1 MKKNVNL
8 LVVGSGGREHAIC
21 KALLKSDKVAKV
33 YCAPGN
39 PGMTFDGIEVVAI
52 DELDFDALKGF
63 VYDNDIEWTFVG
75 PEDALVAGIVDSFRE
90 DNLKIFGPEKRAAQ
104 LEGSKNYAMEFMD
117 RYHIPTAKFKTYT
130 TSDEAIAGLK
140 EFDEPIVIK
149 EDGLAAGKGVVIAQ
163 SYQEAE
169 DEIRLM
175 FRKGQKKV
183 VLEEF
188 LVGNEYSMFLVL
200 SDKSYRILPMA
211 QDHKR
216 AYDNDEG
223 PNTGGMGAYSPLP
236 QLSDAEY
243 QAMITDI
250 VEPTVKGLEAGD
262 YHYHGILYIGMIMTK
277 EGPKVIEYN
286 VRLGDPETQV
296 VLPRVESDFA
306 FFSFFSCLIA
316 SIRLSII
323 IFFNF
328 SFFFKNPLIVMI
340 GC

>member
-1 MKKNVNL
+1 MKENVNL

-21 KALLKSDKVAKV
+21 KALLKSEKVAKV

-52 DELDFDALKGF
+52 NELNFDALKGF

-90 DNLKIFGPEKRAAQ
+90 DNLKIFGPDKRAAQ

-140 EFDEPIVIK
+140 EFDEPVVIK

-200 SDKSYRILPMA
+200 SDKGYRILPMA

-306 FFSFFSCLIA
+306 ELIDA
-316 SIRLSII
+316 AINDKQLPEFQIKRT
-323 IFFNF
+323 
-328 SFFFKNPLIVMI
+328 
-340 GC
+340 

>member
-1 MKKNVNL
+1 MKENVNL

-21 KALLKSDKVAKV
+21 KALLKSEKVAKV

-52 DELDFDALKGF
+52 DELNFDALKGF

-90 DNLKIFGPEKRAAQ
+90 DNLKIFGPDKRAAQ

-117 RYHIPTAKFKTYT
+117 KYHIPTAKFKTYT

-140 EFDEPIVIK
+140 EFDEPVVIK

-200 SDKSYRILPMA
+200 SDKGYRILPMA

-216 AYDNDEG
+216 A
-223 PNTGGMGAYSPLP
+223 
-236 QLSDAEY
+236 
-243 QAMITDI
+243 
-250 VEPTVKGLEAGD
+250 
-262 YHYHGILYIGMIMTK
+262 
-277 EGPKVIEYN
+277 
-286 VRLGDPETQV
+286 
-296 VLPRVESDFA
+296 
-306 FFSFFSCLIA
+306 
-316 SIRLSII
+316 
-323 IFFNF
+323 
-328 SFFFKNPLIVMI
+328 
-340 GC
+340 